1 MVRHLKL
8 YLIILSYL
16 VYFIISPPFQAPDE
30 PEHYQIVYFLSRLQY
45 PRLVRDVHTSTN
57 YQLLDMF
64 EKVFN
69 TTQVAS
75 ENYVVPDFE
84 KIKKFVSQKNRA
96 VGFPN
101 INNPLSKQGHQ
112 PIFYH
117 AAGVI
122 PFSISTLLRLDM
134 VTQYYVVRLTSTL
147 FYFLSVFLAYQI
159 LKYLFKKTVIAENLT
174 VFFAI
179 NPVTLKAGIAV
190 NPDIALLFFS
200 LVSLLI
206 MFKIGNKFFVKHIL
220 LFSLISGL
228 AMWTKFQGIVLV
240 PFFAFVLFQ
249 KQGWGIKYI
258 RSSLLY
264 FGVLLLLIFPWLFL
278 NISRYGAPIVD
289 NFAIMGKFNL
299 PRYNLGQAII
309 QAIFEFRHT
318 IMHYAGFWGWGEPY
332 PFKVFFI
339 FYTTIFLCLG
349 IGGIIHVLKVGHK
362 HKNTLLAF
370 SFSLVLFLFLVALRH
385 KLLRFSGD
393 IQGRYLLP
401 IFPALIVFQVMGMG
415 VIFRKKIEDMSAY
428 FFWFSL
434 FQFYFILFF
443 VIIPKYYV

>member
-8 YLIILSYL
+8 YLIVFSYL

-30 PEHYQIVYFLSRLQY
+30 PEHYQIIYFLTRLQY
-45 PRLVRDVHTSTN
+45 PRLVKDVHTSTN
-57 YQLLDMF
+57 YQLLDTF

-75 ENYVVPDFE
+75 ENYVIPDFE

-96 VGFPN
+96 ISFPK
-101 INNPLSKQGHQ
+101 IKNPLSKQGHQ
-112 PIFYH
+112 PILYH
-117 AAGVI
+117 IIGIVF
-122 PFSISTLLRLDM
+122 FSLSSLLRLDM
-134 VTQYYVVRLTSTL
+134 VAQYYVVRLASTL

-159 LKYLFKKTVIAENLT
+159 LKYLFRKNEVAENLT

-190 NPDIALLFFS
+190 NPDSALLFFS
-200 LVSLLI
+200 LLALWLVFKVDNKISL
-206 MFKIGNKFFVKHIL
+206 KHVL
-220 LFSLISGL
+220 LFSLVGGF

-240 PFFAFVLFQ
+240 SFFVFVLFQ
-249 KQGWGIKYI
+249 KYAWSKKFITYCL
-258 RSSLLY
+258 SLLIIT
-264 FGVLLLLIFPWLFL
+264 FLIISPWLVI
-278 NISRYGAPIVD
+278 NIQRYGVPIVD
-289 NFAIMGKFNL
+289 NFSIMGKFNL
-299 PRYNLGQAII
+299 PHYRLWQAII
-309 QAIFEFRHT
+309 QALFEFRHT

-332 PFKVFFI
+332 PFKPFFI
-339 FYTTIFLCLG
+339 FYTVVFLCLSF
-349 IGGIIHVLKVGHK
+349 IGLISVTK
-362 HKNTLLAF
+362 KNKQNNILLIF
-370 SFSLVLFLFLVALRH
+370 SFSLILFLFSVSLRH

-401 IFPALIVFQVMGMG
+401 AFLALIIFQVKGAG
-415 VIFRKKIEDMSAY
+415 VLFKKKTEIVSRY
-428 FFWFSL
+428 FLWFSL

>member
-8 YLIILSYL
+8 YLIVLSYL
-16 VYFIISPPFQAPDE
+16 IYFIISPPFQAPDE
-30 PEHYQIVYFLSRLQY
+30 PEHYQIVYFLTRLQY

-57 YQLLDMF
+57 YQLLDTF
-64 EKVFN
+64 EKVLN
-69 TTQVAS
+69 TTRVAS

-96 VGFPN
+96 VGFPKVN
-101 INNPLSKQGHQ
+101 SPLSKQGHQ

-117 AAGVI
+117 AVGVV

-159 LKYLFKKTVIAENLT
+159 LKYLFKKTDIAENLT

-200 LVSLLI
+200 LLSLWI
-206 MFKIGNKFFVKHIL
+206 VFKIGNKKFLKHIL

-228 AMWTKFQGIVLV
+228 AVWTKFQGVALI
-240 PFFAFVLFQ
+240 PFFIFIIFQKYRWTKKFVLYCLFYL
-249 KQGWGIKYI
+249 GT
-258 RSSLLY
+258 SFLLISPW
-264 FGVLLLLIFPWLFL
+264 LLLNL
-278 NISRYGAPIVD
+278 SRYGVPVVD

-299 PRYNLGQAII
+299 PHYNLGQAII
-309 QAIFEFRHT
+309 QAILEFRHT
-318 IMHYAGFWGWGEPY
+318 VMHYAGFWGWGEPY
-332 PFKVFFI
+332 PFKIFFI
-339 FYTTIFLCLG
+339 LYTVIFLCLSF
-349 IGGIIHVLKVGHK
+349 VGFIRIKKQKGK
-362 HKNTLLAF
+362 HNNMLIV
-370 SFSLVLFLFLVALRH
+370 FSLSLILFLFLVSLRH
-385 KLLRFSGD
+385 KLMRFSGD

-401 IFPALIVFQVMGMG
+401 VFIVFVTYLVKGAD
-415 VIFRKKIEDMSAY
+415 ILFRKKVEEISRY
-428 FFWFSL
+428 FFFFAL
-434 FQFYFILFF
+434 FQYNFILFF